1 VPTDLSQTELE
12 RYSAQIEQIG
22 VDAQLRLKAARV
34 IVIGAG
40 AAGSA
45 AASELASR
53 GVGYVAV
60 VDGATTTLG
69 DLCAQSSLYTPDV
82 GANRAEAV
90 VAKLGVL
97 NPNVQAEAYPVDVDD
112 ANAAAI
118 VMGHDIAID
127 CSNDSAA
134 PLEAACAQH
143 GVELVAAEDVGT
155 VAGALAAGF
164 AIRHLL
170 ERVPSAEGAR

>member
-1 VPTDLSQTELE
+1 MSADLSETEVE

-22 VDAQLRLKAARV
+22 VDAQLRLKAARS

-45 AASELASR
+45 AAAELASR

-60 VDGATTTLG
+60 VDGAITSLG

-112 ANAAAI
+112 TNAAAI
-118 VMGHDIAID
+118 VMGHDVAID
-127 CSNDSAA
+127 CSGVSRES
-134 PLEAACAQH
+134 LGSACAEH

-164 AIRHLL
+164 AIRHL
-170 ERVPSAEGAR
+170 VGHVTAAESVR

>member
-1 VPTDLSQTELE
+1 MSADLSETELE
-12 RYSAQIEQIG
+12 RYSAQVEQIG
-22 VDAQLRLKAARV
+22 VDAQLRLKATRA
-34 IVIGAG
+34 IVIGAC

-45 AASELASR
+45 AAAELASR

-69 DLCAQSSLYTPDV
+69 DLCAQSALYTPDV
-82 GANRAEAV
+82 GVNRAEAV

-112 ANAAAI
+112 SNAGAI
-118 VMGHDIAID
+118 VIGHDIAID
-127 CSNDSAA
+127 CSGDRAGQLA
-134 PLEAACAQH
+134 AACSEH
-143 GVELVAAEDVGT
+143 GVERVAADDVGT

-164 AIRHLL
+164 AIRRLV
-170 ERVPSAEGAR
+170 ERVPSAEGIR